1 MKPATMPTEEL
12 MGSGHLA
19 CQGCGATQAMR
30 FALKALGPDT
40 ALVIPACCW
49 AVIDGSFPH
58 SCIDLPIYHTAFET
72 AAVVASGLK
81 AGLEMRGDT
90 KTTVMAWAGAA
101 VLIQDEALFKT
112 PDSLTQPVII
122 RFTQYRFVNDVIQ
135 WLNVNLVGRGLTYAQ
150 LVYWVVLMLVGF
162 LLLVILYGIIYRLIG
177 PPKYGPLDSP
187 PLKKGSRR

>member
-1 MKPATMPTEEL
+1 
-12 MGSGHLA
+12 MGYARRKYEKEQKQRPWKIHPVWRGI
-19 CQGCGATQAMR
+19 GCFMAI
-30 FALKALGPDT
+30 L
-40 ALVIPACCW
+40 IP
-49 AVIDGSFPH
+49 
-58 SCIDLPIYHTAFET
+58 
-72 AAVVASGLK
+72 
-81 AGLEMRGDT
+81 
-90 KTTVMAWAGAA
+90 VMAWAGAA

-135 WLNVNLVGRGLTYAQ
+135 WLNLNLGGRGLTYAQ